1 MEAGMTTLHA
11 PAPAESFAAT
21 WKPTVCPSGRP
32 VIVVLAIDVGSS
44 LTVVVPPRMW
54 RHRYVFA
61 ADGLPDSPWSCDAF
75 ALRCAVPVPTS
86 TVISMM
92 SLTMSP
98 TRTMWNPDDCAKAR
112 PCAGVAVALHMLSQY
127 VQSSSKLPQRV

>member
-11 PAPAESFAAT
+11 PAPAESFAAS
-21 WKPTVCPSGRP
+21 WKPTVCPSARP

-61 ADGLPDSPWSCDAF
+61 ADGLFDSPWSCDAF
-75 ALRCAVPVPTS
+75 ALRCTVPVPTN
-86 TVISMM
+86 TVISMIAQDGAPRM
-92 SLTMSP
+92 K
-98 TRTMWNPDDCAKAR
+98 D
-112 PCAGVAVALHMLSQY
+112 VA
-127 VQSSSKLPQRV
+127 QSRGPGR